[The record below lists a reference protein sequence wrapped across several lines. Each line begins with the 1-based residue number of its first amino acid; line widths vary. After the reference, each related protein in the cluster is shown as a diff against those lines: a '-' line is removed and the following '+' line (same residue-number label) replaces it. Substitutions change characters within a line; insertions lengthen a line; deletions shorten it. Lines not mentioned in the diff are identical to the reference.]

1 MDKFIN
7 PSKPAEIEI
16 EKVEEEPLVV
26 SDLITVI
33 SHTSQ
38 CEHEW
43 SSRGLHITSQI
54 CPLSPELT
62 PELAA
67 KIVT

>member
-26 SDLITVI
+26 SGIMVMTL
-33 SHTSQ
+33 
-38 CEHEW
+38 
-43 SSRGLHITSQI
+43 
-54 CPLSPELT
+54 
-62 PELAA
+62 
-67 KIVT
+67 VTIPNENRS